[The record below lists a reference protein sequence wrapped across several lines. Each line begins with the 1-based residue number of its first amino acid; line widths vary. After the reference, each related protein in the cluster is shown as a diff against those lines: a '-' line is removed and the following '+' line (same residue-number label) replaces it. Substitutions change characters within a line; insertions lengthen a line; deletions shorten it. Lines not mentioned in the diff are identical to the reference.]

1 MLSLLSDR
9 FLTASNLINV
19 ARQVSINAIVAAGMT
34 IVIITGGIDLS
45 VGSTIA
51 LAGCAALLVARP
63 AGDVVGMLAG
73 ILVAAGVGLLNGAL
87 IAWGRVPP
95 FITTLATMTVVRG
108 AALVL
113 TNGEPIVKTEGAYLW
128 LGQAFIGPIPVPIL
142 LMIATL
148 LAAHWF
154 LSRTRWGTYVYAV
167 GGNAEAARLAG
178 ISLAGIQI
186 LVYVLAGLL
195 AGLAGLVLAA
205 RLSSAQPN
213 TGVGFELDAIAAVV
227 LGGTSLMGGEGTI
240 WGTVVGAF
248 IIGVLNNGFNLM
260 NVSPFYQLIAKG
272 GGDRPGRAGRSGD
285 QGGRGAKRARGSVG
299 GSRGASEHTPGE
311 VGTGAFRPHGG
322 TGPTRRKGGAGWV
335 SEDGA
340 WWASR
345 SWRWCSWRW
354 RSPVARP
361 ARRSGSR
368 SPPRSIPSTRPWP
381 TASAT
386 RPRPRGWRPPS

>member
-1 MLSLLSDR
+1 MSRRLLRDYGSLLGLLLIGAVLSLLSDR
-9 FLTASNLINV
+9 FLTTSNLINV

-51 LAGCAALLVARP
+51 LAGCAALLVAGP
-63 AGDVVGMLAG
+63 AGDLVGMIAG

-87 IAWGRVPP
+87 VAWGRVPP
-95 FITTLATMTVVRG
+95 FIATLATMTVVRG

-128 LGQAFIGPIPVPIL
+128 LGQASIGPIPVPIL
-142 LMIATL
+142 LMVATL
-148 LAAHWF
+148 LGTHWF

-178 ISLAGIQI
+178 ISLAGMQI
-186 LVYVLAGLL
+186 LVYVVGGALAG
-195 AGLAGLVLAA
+195 AAGLVLAA

-240 WGTVVGAF
+240 WGTTVGAF

-272 GGDRPGRAGRSGD
+272 AVIVVAVIVDQIVKAGAAAEV
-285 QGGRGAKRARGSVG
+285 GRG
-299 GSRGASEHTPGE
+299 
-311 VGTGAFRPHGG
+311 
-322 TGPTRRKGGAGWV
+322 GPVVMEPAEERRLA
-335 SEDGA
+335 D
-340 WWASR
+340 
-345 SWRWCSWRW
+345 
-354 RSPVARP
+354 
-361 ARRSGSR
+361 
-368 SPPRSIPSTRPWP
+368 
-381 TASAT
+381 
-386 RPRPRGWRPPS
+386 

>member
-1 MLSLLSDR
+1 MGRRLLRDYGSLLGLLLIGAALSLLSDR
-9 FLTASNLINV
+9 FLTTSNLINV

-51 LAGCAALLVARP
+51 LAGCAALIVARLL
-63 AGDVVGMLAG
+63 GDVAGMTVG
-73 ILVAAGVGLLNGAL
+73 ILAAAGVGLLNGAL
-87 IAWGRVPP
+87 VAWGRVPP

-108 AALVL
+108 VALVL
-113 TNGEPIVKTEGAYLW
+113 TNGEPIVKTDGPYLW
-128 LGQAFIGPIPVPIL
+128 LGQASVGPIPVPIL
-142 LMIATL
+142 LMVVTL
-148 LAAHWF
+148 VGAHWF

-167 GGNAEAARLAG
+167 GGNAEAARLSG

-186 LVYVLAGLL
+186 LVYVLGGAL

-240 WGTVVGAF
+240 WGTTVGAF

-272 GGDRPGRAGRSGD
+272 AVIVLAVLVDQLLKAGAASGV
-285 QGGRGAKRARGSVG
+285 ARG
-299 GSRGASEHTPGE
+299 GA
-311 VGTGAFRPHGG
+311 A
-322 TGPTRRKGGAGWV
+322 A
-335 SEDGA
+335 
-340 WWASR
+340 
-345 SWRWCSWRW
+345 
-354 RSPVARP
+354 SPVERTEERQIAR
-361 ARRSGSR
+361 
-368 SPPRSIPSTRPWP
+368 
-381 TASAT
+381 
-386 RPRPRGWRPPS
+386 

>member
-1 MLSLLSDR
+1 MGRRLLRDYGSLLGLLLIGAVLSLLSDR
-9 FLTASNLINV
+9 FLTTSNLINV

-51 LAGCAALLVARP
+51 LAGCAALLVAQP
-63 AGDVVGMLAG
+63 AGDLVGMTAG
-73 ILVAAGVGLLNGAL
+73 ILVAAGGGFLNGAL
-87 IAWGRVPP
+87 VAWGRVPP

-113 TNGEPIVKTEGAYLW
+113 TNGEPIVRTEGAYLW
-128 LGQAFIGPIPVPIL
+128 LGQASVGPIPVPIL
-142 LMIATL
+142 LMVAAL
-148 LAAHWF
+148 LGAHWF

-167 GGNAEAARLAG
+167 GGNAEAARLSG
-178 ISLAGIQI
+178 VSLAGIRI
-186 LVYVLAGLL
+186 LVYVLGGAL

-240 WGTVVGAF
+240 WGTCVGAF

-272 GGDRPGRAGRSGD
+272 AVIVLAVLVDQVVKAGAVSG
-285 QGGRGAKRARGSVG
+285 AARG
-299 GSRGASEHTPGE
+299 
-311 VGTGAFRPHGG
+311 
-322 TGPTRRKGGAGWV
+322 GPAAAPAERTEERRLT
-335 SEDGA
+335 E
-340 WWASR
+340 
-345 SWRWCSWRW
+345 
-354 RSPVARP
+354 
-361 ARRSGSR
+361 
-368 SPPRSIPSTRPWP
+368 
-381 TASAT
+381 
-386 RPRPRGWRPPS
+386 

>member
-1 MLSLLSDR
+1 
-9 FLTASNLINV
+9 
-19 ARQVSINAIVAAGMT
+19 MT

-73 ILVAAGVGLLNGAL
+73 IGVAASVGLLNGAL

-113 TNGEPIVKTEGAYLW
+113 TNGEPIVKTAGPYLW
-128 LGQAFIGPIPVPIL
+128 LGQATLGPIPVPIL
-142 LMIATL
+142 LMIVTL

-178 ISLAGIQI
+178 ISLVGIQI
-186 LVYVLAGLL
+186 LVYVLGGAL

-272 GGDRPGRAGRSGD
+272 GVIVLAVLVDQGIKAGAGRSGS
-285 QGGRGAKRARGSVG
+285 AA
-299 GSRGASEHTPGE
+299 P
-311 VGTGAFRPHGG
+311 
-322 TGPTRRKGGAGWV
+322 
-335 SEDGA
+335 SEDRGE
-340 WWASR
+340 
-345 SWRWCSWRW
+345 
-354 RSPVARP
+354 PH
-361 ARRSGSR
+361 
-368 SPPRSIPSTRPWP
+368 TH
-381 TASAT
+381 SA
-386 RPRPRGWRPPS
+386 

>member
-1 MLSLLSDR
+1 MGRRLLRDYGSLLGLLLIGAALSLLSDR
-9 FLTASNLINV
+9 FLTTSNLINV

-51 LAGCAALLVARP
+51 LAGCAALLVARLL
-63 AGDVVGMLAG
+63 GDVAGMTVG
-73 ILVAAGVGLLNGAL
+73 ILAAAGVGLLNGAL
-87 IAWGRVPP
+87 VAWGRVPP

-113 TNGEPIVKTEGAYLW
+113 TNGEPIVKTEGPYLW
-128 LGQAFIGPIPVPIL
+128 LGQASVGPIPVPIL
-142 LMIATL
+142 LMVATL
-148 LAAHWF
+148 FGAHWF

-167 GGNAEAARLAG
+167 GGNAEAARLSG
-178 ISLAGIQI
+178 IGLAGMQI
-186 LVYVLAGLL
+186 LVYVLGGAL

-240 WGTVVGAF
+240 WGTTVGAF

-272 GGDRPGRAGRSGD
+272 AVIVLAVLVDQLLKAGVASGV
-285 QGGRGAKRARGSVG
+285 ARGNPAVASVE
-299 GSRGASEHTPGE
+299 RSEE
-311 VGTGAFRPHGG
+311 NRL
-322 TGPTRRKGGAGWV
+322 AG
-335 SEDGA
+335 
-340 WWASR
+340 
-345 SWRWCSWRW
+345 
-354 RSPVARP
+354 
-361 ARRSGSR
+361 
-368 SPPRSIPSTRPWP
+368 
-381 TASAT
+381 
-386 RPRPRGWRPPS
+386 

>member
-1 MLSLLSDR
+1 MSRRLLRDYGSLLGLLLIGAVLSLLSDR
-9 FLTASNLINV
+9 FLTTSNLINV

-63 AGDVVGMLAG
+63 VGDVVGMTVG
-73 ILVAAGVGLLNGAL
+73 ILVAAGVGFLNGAL
-87 IAWGRVPP
+87 VAWGRVPP

-128 LGQAFIGPIPVPIL
+128 LGQASVGPIPVPIL
-142 LMIATL
+142 LMVATL
-148 LAAHWF
+148 FGAHWF

-167 GGNAEAARLAG
+167 GGNAEAARLSG

-186 LVYVLAGLL
+186 LVYVLGGAL

-240 WGTVVGAF
+240 WGTTVGAF
-248 IIGVLNNGFNLM
+248 IIGILNNGFNLM

-272 GGDRPGRAGRSGD
+272 AVIVLAVLVDQVVKAGAASGV
-285 QGGRGAKRARGSVG
+285 ARGGPALAPAEQAEERSL
-299 GSRGASEHTPGE
+299 PG
-311 VGTGAFRPHGG
+311 
-322 TGPTRRKGGAGWV
+322 
-335 SEDGA
+335 
-340 WWASR
+340 
-345 SWRWCSWRW
+345 
-354 RSPVARP
+354 
-361 ARRSGSR
+361 
-368 SPPRSIPSTRPWP
+368 
-381 TASAT
+381 
-386 RPRPRGWRPPS
+386 

>member
-1 MLSLLSDR
+1 MSRRLLRDYGSLLGLLLIGAALSLLSDR
-9 FLTASNLINV
+9 FLTTSNLINV

-63 AGDVVGMLAG
+63 VGDVVGMTAG
-73 ILVAAGVGLLNGAL
+73 ILLAAGVGFLNGAL
-87 IAWGRVPP
+87 VAWGRVPP

-128 LGQAFIGPIPVPIL
+128 LGQASVGPIPVPIL
-142 LMIATL
+142 LMVATL
-148 LAAHWF
+148 IGAHWF
-154 LSRTRWGTYVYAV
+154 LSRTRWGTYIYAV
-167 GGNAEAARLAG
+167 GGNAEAARLSG

-186 LVYVLAGLL
+186 LVYVLGGAL

-240 WGTVVGAF
+240 WGTTVGAF
-248 IIGVLNNGFNLM
+248 IIGILNNGFNLM

-272 GGDRPGRAGRSGD
+272 AVIVLAVLVDQIVKAGAASG
-285 QGGRGAKRARGSVG
+285 AARGG
-299 GSRGASEHTPGE
+299 
-311 VGTGAFRPHGG
+311 
-322 TGPTRRKGGAGWV
+322 
-335 SEDGA
+335 
-340 WWASR
+340 
-345 SWRWCSWRW
+345 
-354 RSPVARP
+354 P
-361 ARRSGSR
+361 ARAPAEQAAESSL
-368 SPPRSIPSTRPWP
+368 PR
-381 TASAT
+381 
-386 RPRPRGWRPPS
+386 

>member
-1 MLSLLSDR
+1 MGRRLLRDYGSLLGLLLIGAALSLLSDR
-9 FLTASNLINV
+9 FLTTSNLINV

-51 LAGCAALLVARP
+51 LAGCAALLVAGLL
-63 AGDVVGMLAG
+63 GDVVGMTAG
-73 ILVAAGVGLLNGAL
+73 ILAAAGVGLLNGAL
-87 IAWGRVPP
+87 VAWGRVPP

-113 TNGEPIVKTEGAYLW
+113 TNGEPIVKTEGPYLW
-128 LGQAFIGPIPVPIL
+128 LGQASVGPIPVPIL
-142 LMIATL
+142 LMVATL
-148 LAAHWF
+148 FGAHWF

-167 GGNAEAARLAG
+167 GGNAEAARLSG

-186 LVYVLAGLL
+186 LVYVVGGAL

-240 WGTVVGAF
+240 WGTTVGAF
-248 IIGVLNNGFNLM
+248 IIGFLNNGFNLM

-272 GGDRPGRAGRSGD
+272 AVIVLAVLVDQLLKAGVASGV
-285 QGGRGAKRARGSVG
+285 ARGNPAAAPVERSQEN
-299 GSRGASEHTPGE
+299 R
-311 VGTGAFRPHGG
+311 F
-322 TGPTRRKGGAGWV
+322 AG
-335 SEDGA
+335 
-340 WWASR
+340 
-345 SWRWCSWRW
+345 
-354 RSPVARP
+354 
-361 ARRSGSR
+361 
-368 SPPRSIPSTRPWP
+368 
-381 TASAT
+381 
-386 RPRPRGWRPPS
+386 

>member
-1 MLSLLSDR
+1 MTRRLLRDYGSLLGLLLIGAALSLLSDR
-9 FLTASNLINV
+9 FLTTSNLINV

-51 LAGCAALLVARP
+51 LAGCAALLVAGP
-63 AGDVVGMLAG
+63 AGDPIGRAAG

-87 IAWGRVPP
+87 VAWGRVPP
-95 FITTLATMTVVRG
+95 FIATLATMTVVRG

-128 LGQAFIGPIPVPIL
+128 LGQASIGPIPVPIL
-142 LMIATL
+142 LMVATL

-186 LVYVLAGLL
+186 LVYVVGGAL

-227 LGGTSLMGGEGTI
+227 LGGTSLMGGEGTV
-240 WGTVVGAF
+240 WGTTVGAF
-248 IIGVLNNGFNLM
+248 IIGILNNGFNLM

-272 GGDRPGRAGRSGD
+272 AVIVVAVIVDQLVKAGTASGV
-285 QGGRGAKRARGSVG
+285 GRGGPAVAAERA
-299 GSRGASEHTPGE
+299 EE
-311 VGTGAFRPHGG
+311 
-322 TGPTRRKGGAGWV
+322 RRLAG
-335 SEDGA
+335 
-340 WWASR
+340 
-345 SWRWCSWRW
+345 
-354 RSPVARP
+354 
-361 ARRSGSR
+361 
-368 SPPRSIPSTRPWP
+368 
-381 TASAT
+381 
-386 RPRPRGWRPPS
+386 